1 MRARVRASVRA
12 GLRVRCYVVGGLD
25 EGAML
30 VRVPVEGDHDEI
42 EGLAHPV
49 DDGHDRLRLVLV
61 GERATDEVVLHL
73 VGGRGQR
80 LGVGLEVGVL
90 HVDDDERAL
99 ARHAC
104 WG

>member
-1 MRARVRASVRA
+1 M
-12 GLRVRCYVVGGLD
+12 
-25 EGAML
+25 
-30 VRVPVEGDHDEI
+30 RVPVEGDHDEV

-49 DDGHDRLRLVLV
+49 DDRHDRLRLVLI
-61 GERATDEVVLHL
+61 GERATDEVI
-73 VGGRGQR
+73 
-80 LGVGLEVGVL
+80 L